1 MPIPRWLETEWQD
14 RLLPVLTEVQVQEAN
29 HGQCLQAVFEDALTA
44 WRARPAVRS
53 ANTLATYVTL
63 TREWVRSLPLTP
75 HNQVINP
82 ITQHPEHVAL
92 TYFTLTPEQWAAG
105 KSDAHHQ
112 VQVRNEQ
119 ILALPHP
126 LELLETI
133 DVFLEHVDWE
143 VVAAVLA
150 AATGRRV
157 GEVLLSGS
165 LEPKTR
171 YSVLFRGRLKLR
183 GRPDQVF
190 EIPTIGQA
198 ERVLAAWDRLH
209 MHPALQ
215 AMALPV
221 QHVTTQTLGRL
232 NAQLYP
238 LVRQAATHVF
248 GELVPALDTQGA
260 PAELS
265 THRLRSVYAA
275 LAVWL
280 YCPVWVDPD
289 RYAAA
294 VLGHGL
300 FSKDGVERLNP
311 STEEYYHRYVVADG
325 RRGVR
330 LGEPGVVVLERFQR
344 PVTAEDGDSKPTPDQ
359 PTQPTETKPSTKKRR
374 HEPARQ
380 TKTGFSSLRPKVQSR
395 WEIYLIARD
404 LGIEWKPDDEVLQ
417 VLIQTYH
424 AHQQS
429 QHQPPSLPPASSEL
443 TPAQL
448 DVRPEEAERISHAMR
463 LAHVPSF
470 AAFVRQALE
479 RESKRV
485 VNLAKTVQAKR
496 DQELET
502 VPTSQLEHVRRAPEA
517 NERLRRAIATIVDFN
532 EQCPDPTQLW
542 FVNQKVLRDLT
553 GAAPAYINRMLEAN
567 QEYLRQHHTRLG
579 ITAAHN
585 RLVCKRSIR
594 EVLALAEDPSTLMSL
609 PALITPSPALPQ
621 DEATYEAQGR

>member
-1 MPIPRWLETEWQD
+1 MPIPRWLETEW
-14 RLLPVLTEVQVQEAN
+14 RERFLPILNEVQVQEGN
-29 HGQCLQAVFEDALTA
+29 HGQRLQAVFEEALVA
-44 WRARPAVRS
+44 WRVRPGVRS
-53 ANTLATYVTL
+53 ANTIATYVTL
-63 TREWVRSLPLTP
+63 TREWVRSLPLTV

-82 ITQHPEHVAL
+82 LTRQPEHIAL
-92 TYFTLTPEQWAAG
+92 MYFTLTPEQWAVG
-105 KSDAHHQ
+105 KLHFHQ
-112 VQVRNEQ
+112 QVEVRNEQ
-119 ILALPHP
+119 ILVLPHP
-126 LELLETI
+126 LDLLDTI
-133 DVFLEHVDWE
+133 DVLLEYTDWE

-150 AATGRRV
+150 VATGRRI
-157 GEVLLSGS
+157 GEILLSGS

-183 GRPDQVF
+183 GRPDQIF
-190 EIPTIGQA
+190 EIPTICQA
-198 ERVLAAWDRLH
+198 ARVLSAWERLRT
-209 MHPALQ
+209 HPALQ
-215 AMALPV
+215 SMALSLQQV
-221 QHVTTQTLGRL
+221 NTRTLGRL

-238 LVRQAATHVF
+238 HVRQAATHVF
-248 GELVPALDTQGA
+248 SELVPALDTQGA

-280 YCPVWVDPD
+280 YCPFWVDPD

-300 FSKDGVERLNP
+300 FSKEGIERLNP

-344 PVTAEDGDSKPTPDQ
+344 PVTVEEVDSRQ
-359 PTQPTETKPSTKKRR
+359 TQNHLTEMKLLAKKRR

-424 AHQQS
+424 AHQQCRLQS
-429 QHQPPSLPPASSEL
+429 PSLPPTSSEL

-448 DVRPEEAERISHAMR
+448 DLRAEEAEFVSQAMH
-463 LAHVPSF
+463 LAQIPSF

-485 VNLAKTVQAKR
+485 VNLAKIVQEQR
-496 DQELET
+496 DKGLET

-532 EQCPDPTQLW
+532 DRCTDPNQLW
-542 FVNQKVLRDLT
+542 FLNQKLLRDFT
-553 GAAPAYINRMLEAN
+553 GSAPDYINRMLEAN
-567 QEYLRQHHTRLG
+567 NEYLVQHHERLG
-579 ITAAHN
+579 ITPAHN
-585 RLVCKRSIR
+585 RIPTKRSIR
-594 EVLALAEDPSTLMSL
+594 EVLALPENPSALVSL
-609 PALITPSPALPQ
+609 RVLVAPQ
-621 DEATYEAQGR
+621 NVVHQGKKRHK